1 MAKNRQIKA
10 TLVLS
15 EGNFFTNIKRAS
27 SGLNSLKKNFDNNS
41 SSMKK
46 HASVLDSTGSSLTSL
61 AKKAVAAVSAYAG
74 ISKIVS
80 FGKDAIKTGMDFEQ
94 GMAQVQAISGA
105 TGADFIALRDKAKEM
120 GATTKFTAIES
131 AEAMKYMGMAGW
143 NSSQMI
149 DGIAGIMNLAAA
161 SGEEL
166 GSVSDIVTDS
176 LTAFGL
182 KASDSARF
190 ADVLAMA
197 ATKSNTNVS
206 MLGES
211 FKYVAPVAGAMG
223 YTFQDTTTALGLM
236 ANSGIKASE
245 AGTALRSVMTRLA
258 KPTKEVYAAFDALNL
273 QATNSDG
280 SMKSLSVLVPE
291 LQKKFSG
298 LTAEE
303 KGRYATML
311 AGKNAMSGL
320 LALVNASTD
329 DWNSL
334 SAAIANSDGTA
345 QSMANT
351 MNDTVSGKLTLFQ
364 SQLEGV
370 KISMFDSLGNSK
382 FKDAIGMAGDLLT
395 DLTPT
400 LNNIATWLGDKMATG
415 IEKTGQAI
423 SWVKDNWSWLAPVI
437 GGVVGA
443 IVAYKT
449 AVSVATGVQ
458 WAMNAAMSA
467 NPIGIIIV
475 GIAALIGGLVA
486 LYKNCEGFRNAVNTA
501 FGTISTAAKYV
512 WEQIK
517 IVWSAVS
524 PFFTKIWEGIKVAVS
539 VLKVYLIGMF
549 KTAWETIKFCWGNVI
564 NFFKTIWETIKGIF
578 SVVKSVLSGDWQGA
592 WDAIK
597 GIVGMW
603 GGFFSGV
610 WEGIKNVFGSVGD
623 WFGSV
628 FTSAWEMV
636 KNAFSNVVGFFQGIW
651 DTIKNM
657 FTSIGTTI
665 ADGISGAFKS
675 VINAVIKFAGG
686 LINNFIRGINWAIDK
701 INTIPGVNISKLTEI
716 SLPMLAKG
724 GIIRRGGDV
733 IVGERGPEMLSLPRG
748 AQVTPLPAGATSG
761 GNTYT
766 NTFYVTVNADDGS
779 AAAKFVRQVKE
790 ILDNM

>member
-15 EGNFFTNIKRAS
+15 EGNFFTNVKRAS
-27 SGLNSLKKNFDNNS
+27 SGLNSLKKNFDKNS

-46 HASVLDSTGSSLTSL
+46 HTAVLDSTGNSLTSL
-61 AKKAVAAVSAYAG
+61 AKKVAGVAAAYVSISSVTNFMKECVSAADVQAAAEKRLETTIMNVKGATLEGVTAIKNYAAELQGVTTVGDEVTIQGASQLATFQLQSDTIKTLLPSLQDLAVAQYGTAVSGDQMQQMANLMGKVMSGNVSSLSRYG
-74 ISKIVS
+74 VVMNDTQKKIL
-80 FGKDAIKTGMDFEQ
+80 KTGSESQKAAMLVEVLGQNF
-94 GMAQVQAISGA
+94 GGLAQA
-105 TGADFIALRDKAKEM
+105 
-120 GATTKFTAIES
+120 
-131 AEAMKYMGMAGW
+131 
-143 NSSQMI
+143 
-149 DGIAGIMNLAAA
+149 
-161 SGEEL
+161 
-166 GSVSDIVTDS
+166 
-176 LTAFGL
+176 
-182 KASDSARF
+182 
-190 ADVLAMA
+190 
-197 ATKSNTNVS
+197 
-206 MLGES
+206 
-211 FKYVAPVAGAMG
+211 
-223 YTFQDTTTALGLM
+223 
-236 ANSGIKASE
+236 
-245 AGTALRSVMTRLA
+245 
-258 KPTKEVYAAFDALNL
+258 
-273 QATNSDG
+273 
-280 SMKSLSVLVPE
+280 
-291 LQKKFSG
+291 
-298 LTAEE
+298 
-303 KGRYATML
+303 
-311 AGKNAMSGL
+311 
-320 LALVNASTD
+320 
-329 DWNSL
+329 
-334 SAAIANSDGTA
+334 
-345 QSMANT
+345 MANT
-351 MNDTVSGKLTLFQ
+351 PAGRVQQLKNAWGDMQEVIGAKLYPIITNVLTYLTDKIPSIQ
-364 SQLEGV
+364 S
-370 KISMFDSLGNSK
+370 
-382 FKDAIGMAGDLLT
+382 AIGGVVDSIIPILSTVWEGIKQGAKTAGD
-395 DLTPT
+395 
-400 LNNIATWLGDKMATG
+400 M
-415 IEKTGQAI
+415 I
-423 SWVKDNWSWLAPVI
+423 SLVKDNWSWLAPVI

-475 GIAALIGGLVA
+475 GIAALIGGLIA

-501 FGTISTAAKYV
+501 FSTISTAAKYV

-592 WDAIK
+592 WNAIK
-597 GIVGMW
+597 GIVGTW

-779 AAAKFVRQVKE
+779 AAARFVRQVKE

>member
-1 MAKNRQIKA
+1 VAKNRQIKA

-15 EGNFFTNIKRAS
+15 EGNFFTNVKRAS
-27 SGLNSLKKNFDNNS
+27 SGLNSLKKNFDKNS

-46 HASVLDSTGSSLTSL
+46 HTSVLDSTGNSLTSL
-61 AKKAVAAVSAYAG
+61 AKKVAGVAAAYVSISSVTNFMKECVSAADVQAAAEKRLETTIMNVKGATLEGVTAIKNYAAELQGVTTVGDEVTIQGASQLATFQLQSDTIKTLLPSLQDLAVAQYGTAVSGDQMQQMANLMGKVMSGNVSSLSRYG
-74 ISKIVS
+74 VVMNDTQKKIL
-80 FGKDAIKTGMDFEQ
+80 KTGSESQKAAMLVEVLGQNF
-94 GMAQVQAISGA
+94 GGLAQA
-105 TGADFIALRDKAKEM
+105 
-120 GATTKFTAIES
+120 
-131 AEAMKYMGMAGW
+131 
-143 NSSQMI
+143 
-149 DGIAGIMNLAAA
+149 
-161 SGEEL
+161 
-166 GSVSDIVTDS
+166 
-176 LTAFGL
+176 
-182 KASDSARF
+182 
-190 ADVLAMA
+190 
-197 ATKSNTNVS
+197 
-206 MLGES
+206 
-211 FKYVAPVAGAMG
+211 
-223 YTFQDTTTALGLM
+223 
-236 ANSGIKASE
+236 
-245 AGTALRSVMTRLA
+245 
-258 KPTKEVYAAFDALNL
+258 
-273 QATNSDG
+273 
-280 SMKSLSVLVPE
+280 
-291 LQKKFSG
+291 
-298 LTAEE
+298 
-303 KGRYATML
+303 
-311 AGKNAMSGL
+311 
-320 LALVNASTD
+320 
-329 DWNSL
+329 
-334 SAAIANSDGTA
+334 
-345 QSMANT
+345 MANT
-351 MNDTVSGKLTLFQ
+351 PAGRVQQLKNAWGDMQEVIGAKLYPIITNVLTYLTDKIPSIQ
-364 SQLEGV
+364 S
-370 KISMFDSLGNSK
+370 
-382 FKDAIGMAGDLLT
+382 AIGGVVDSIIPILSTVWEGIKQGAKTAGD
-395 DLTPT
+395 
-400 LNNIATWLGDKMATG
+400 M
-415 IEKTGQAI
+415 I
-423 SWVKDNWSWLAPVI
+423 SLVKDNWSWLAPVI

-475 GIAALIGGLVA
+475 GIAALIGGLIA

-501 FGTISTAAKYV
+501 FSTISTAAKYV

-592 WDAIK
+592 WNAIK
-597 GIVGMW
+597 GIVGTW

-779 AAAKFVRQVKE
+779 AAARFVRQVKE

>member
-15 EGNFFTNIKRAS
+15 EGNFFTNVKRAS
-27 SGLNSLKKNFDNNS
+27 SGLNSLKKNFDKNS

-46 HASVLDSTGSSLTSL
+46 HTSVLDSTGNSLTSL
-61 AKKAVAAVSAYAG
+61 AKKVAGVAAAYVSISSVTNFMKECVSAADVQAAAEKRLETTIMNVKGATLEGVTAIKNYAAELQGVTTVGDEVTIQGASQLATFQLQSDTIKTLLPSLQDLAVAQYGTAVSGDQMQQMANLMGKVMSGNVSSLSRYG
-74 ISKIVS
+74 VVMNDTQKKIL
-80 FGKDAIKTGMDFEQ
+80 KTGSESQKAAMLVEVLGQNF
-94 GMAQVQAISGA
+94 GGLAQA
-105 TGADFIALRDKAKEM
+105 
-120 GATTKFTAIES
+120 
-131 AEAMKYMGMAGW
+131 
-143 NSSQMI
+143 
-149 DGIAGIMNLAAA
+149 
-161 SGEEL
+161 
-166 GSVSDIVTDS
+166 
-176 LTAFGL
+176 
-182 KASDSARF
+182 
-190 ADVLAMA
+190 
-197 ATKSNTNVS
+197 
-206 MLGES
+206 
-211 FKYVAPVAGAMG
+211 
-223 YTFQDTTTALGLM
+223 
-236 ANSGIKASE
+236 
-245 AGTALRSVMTRLA
+245 
-258 KPTKEVYAAFDALNL
+258 
-273 QATNSDG
+273 
-280 SMKSLSVLVPE
+280 
-291 LQKKFSG
+291 
-298 LTAEE
+298 
-303 KGRYATML
+303 
-311 AGKNAMSGL
+311 
-320 LALVNASTD
+320 
-329 DWNSL
+329 
-334 SAAIANSDGTA
+334 
-345 QSMANT
+345 MANT
-351 MNDTVSGKLTLFQ
+351 PAGRVQQLKNAWGDMQEVIGAKLYPIITNVLTYLTDKIPSIQ
-364 SQLEGV
+364 S
-370 KISMFDSLGNSK
+370 
-382 FKDAIGMAGDLLT
+382 AIGGVVDSIIPILSTVWEGIKQGAKTAGD
-395 DLTPT
+395 
-400 LNNIATWLGDKMATG
+400 M
-415 IEKTGQAI
+415 I
-423 SWVKDNWSWLAPVI
+423 SLVKDNWSWLAPVI

-592 WDAIK
+592 WNAIK
-597 GIVGMW
+597 GIVGTW

-761 GNTYT
+761 DNTYT

-779 AAAKFVRQVKE
+779 AAARFVRQVKE

>member
-15 EGNFFTNIKRAS
+15 EGNFFTNVKRAS
-27 SGLNSLKKNFDNNS
+27 SGLNSLKKNFDKNS

-46 HASVLDSTGSSLTSL
+46 HTSVLDSTGNSLTSL
-61 AKKAVAAVSAYAG
+61 AKKVAGVAAAYVSISSVTNFMKECVSAADVQAAAEKRLETTIMNVKGATLEGVTAIKNYAAELQGVTTVGDEVTIQGASQLATFQLQSDTIKTLLPSLQDLAVAQYGTAVSGDQMQQMANLMGKVMSGNVSSLSRYG
-74 ISKIVS
+74 VVMNDTQKKIL
-80 FGKDAIKTGMDFEQ
+80 KTGSESQKAAMLVEVLGQNF
-94 GMAQVQAISGA
+94 GGLAQA
-105 TGADFIALRDKAKEM
+105 
-120 GATTKFTAIES
+120 
-131 AEAMKYMGMAGW
+131 
-143 NSSQMI
+143 
-149 DGIAGIMNLAAA
+149 
-161 SGEEL
+161 
-166 GSVSDIVTDS
+166 
-176 LTAFGL
+176 
-182 KASDSARF
+182 
-190 ADVLAMA
+190 
-197 ATKSNTNVS
+197 
-206 MLGES
+206 
-211 FKYVAPVAGAMG
+211 
-223 YTFQDTTTALGLM
+223 
-236 ANSGIKASE
+236 
-245 AGTALRSVMTRLA
+245 
-258 KPTKEVYAAFDALNL
+258 
-273 QATNSDG
+273 
-280 SMKSLSVLVPE
+280 
-291 LQKKFSG
+291 
-298 LTAEE
+298 
-303 KGRYATML
+303 
-311 AGKNAMSGL
+311 
-320 LALVNASTD
+320 
-329 DWNSL
+329 
-334 SAAIANSDGTA
+334 
-345 QSMANT
+345 MANT
-351 MNDTVSGKLTLFQ
+351 PAGRVQQLKNAWGDMQEVIGAKLYPIITNVLTYLTDKIPSIQ
-364 SQLEGV
+364 S
-370 KISMFDSLGNSK
+370 
-382 FKDAIGMAGDLLT
+382 AIGGVVDSIIPILSTVWEGIKQGAKTAGD
-395 DLTPT
+395 
-400 LNNIATWLGDKMATG
+400 M
-415 IEKTGQAI
+415 I
-423 SWVKDNWSWLAPVI
+423 SLVKDNWSWLAPVI

-592 WDAIK
+592 WNAIK
-597 GIVGMW
+597 GIVGTW

-779 AAAKFVRQVKE
+779 AAARFVRQVKE

>member
-15 EGNFFTNIKRAS
+15 EGNFFTNVKRAS
-27 SGLNSLKKNFDNNS
+27 SGLNSLKKNFDKNS

-46 HASVLDSTGSSLTSL
+46 HTSVLDSTGNSLTSL
-61 AKKAVAAVSAYAG
+61 AKKVAGVAAAYVSISSVTNFMKECVSAADVQAAAEKRLETTIMNVKGATLEGVTAIKNYAAELQGVTTVGDEVTIQGASQLATFQLQSDTIKTLLPSLQDLAVAQYGTAVSGDQMQQMANLMGKVMSGNVSSLSRYG
-74 ISKIVS
+74 VVMNDTQKKIL
-80 FGKDAIKTGMDFEQ
+80 KTGSESQKAAMLVEVLGQNF
-94 GMAQVQAISGA
+94 GGLAQA
-105 TGADFIALRDKAKEM
+105 
-120 GATTKFTAIES
+120 
-131 AEAMKYMGMAGW
+131 
-143 NSSQMI
+143 
-149 DGIAGIMNLAAA
+149 
-161 SGEEL
+161 
-166 GSVSDIVTDS
+166 
-176 LTAFGL
+176 
-182 KASDSARF
+182 
-190 ADVLAMA
+190 
-197 ATKSNTNVS
+197 
-206 MLGES
+206 
-211 FKYVAPVAGAMG
+211 
-223 YTFQDTTTALGLM
+223 
-236 ANSGIKASE
+236 
-245 AGTALRSVMTRLA
+245 
-258 KPTKEVYAAFDALNL
+258 
-273 QATNSDG
+273 
-280 SMKSLSVLVPE
+280 
-291 LQKKFSG
+291 
-298 LTAEE
+298 
-303 KGRYATML
+303 
-311 AGKNAMSGL
+311 
-320 LALVNASTD
+320 
-329 DWNSL
+329 
-334 SAAIANSDGTA
+334 
-345 QSMANT
+345 MANT
-351 MNDTVSGKLTLFQ
+351 PAGRVQQLKNAWGDMQEVIGAKLYPIITNVLTYLTDKIPSIQ
-364 SQLEGV
+364 S
-370 KISMFDSLGNSK
+370 
-382 FKDAIGMAGDLLT
+382 AIGGVVDSIIPILSTVWEGIKQGAKTAGD
-395 DLTPT
+395 
-400 LNNIATWLGDKMATG
+400 M
-415 IEKTGQAI
+415 I
-423 SWVKDNWSWLAPVI
+423 SLVKDNWSWLAPVI

-475 GIAALIGGLVA
+475 GIAALIGGLIA

-501 FGTISTAAKYV
+501 FSTISTAAKYV

-592 WDAIK
+592 WNAIK
-597 GIVGMW
+597 GIVGTW

-779 AAAKFVRQVKE
+779 AAARFVRQVKE

>member
-15 EGNFFTNIKRAS
+15 EGNFFTNVKRAS
-27 SGLNSLKKNFDNNS
+27 SGLNSLKKNFDKNS

-46 HASVLDSTGSSLTSL
+46 HTAVLDSTGKGLTSL
-61 AKKAVAAVSAYAG
+61 AKKVVGVAAAYVSISSVTNFMKECVSAADVQAAAEKRLETTIMNVKGATLEGVTAIKNYAAELQGVTTVGDEVTIQGASQLATFQLQSDTIKTLLPSLQDLAVAQYGTAVSGDQMQQMANLMGKVMSGNVSSLSRYG
-74 ISKIVS
+74 VVMNDTQKKIL
-80 FGKDAIKTGMDFEQ
+80 KTGSESQKAAMLVEVLGQNF
-94 GMAQVQAISGA
+94 GGLAQA
-105 TGADFIALRDKAKEM
+105 
-120 GATTKFTAIES
+120 
-131 AEAMKYMGMAGW
+131 
-143 NSSQMI
+143 
-149 DGIAGIMNLAAA
+149 
-161 SGEEL
+161 
-166 GSVSDIVTDS
+166 
-176 LTAFGL
+176 
-182 KASDSARF
+182 
-190 ADVLAMA
+190 
-197 ATKSNTNVS
+197 
-206 MLGES
+206 
-211 FKYVAPVAGAMG
+211 
-223 YTFQDTTTALGLM
+223 
-236 ANSGIKASE
+236 
-245 AGTALRSVMTRLA
+245 
-258 KPTKEVYAAFDALNL
+258 
-273 QATNSDG
+273 
-280 SMKSLSVLVPE
+280 
-291 LQKKFSG
+291 
-298 LTAEE
+298 
-303 KGRYATML
+303 
-311 AGKNAMSGL
+311 
-320 LALVNASTD
+320 
-329 DWNSL
+329 
-334 SAAIANSDGTA
+334 
-345 QSMANT
+345 MANT
-351 MNDTVSGKLTLFQ
+351 PAGRVQQLKNAWGDMQEVIGAKLYPIITNVLTYLTDKIPSIQSTIGGVVDSIIPILSTVW
-364 SQLEGV
+364 EGI
-370 KISMFDSLGNSK
+370 KQGAK
-382 FKDAIGMAGDLLT
+382 TAGD
-395 DLTPT
+395 
-400 LNNIATWLGDKMATG
+400 M
-415 IEKTGQAI
+415 I
-423 SWVKDNWSWLAPVI
+423 SLVKDNWSWLAPVI

-592 WDAIK
+592 WNAIK
-597 GIVGMW
+597 GIVGTW

-779 AAAKFVRQVKE
+779 AAARFVRQVKE

>member
-15 EGNFFTNIKRAS
+15 EGNFFTNVKRAS
-27 SGLNSLKKNFDNNS
+27 SGLNSLKKNFDKNS

-46 HASVLDSTGSSLTSL
+46 HTSVLDSTGNSLASL
-61 AKKAVAAVSAYAG
+61 AKKVAGVAAAYVSISSVTNFMKECVSAADVQAAAEKRLETTIMNVKGATLEGVAAIKNYAAELQGVTTVGDEVTIQGASQLATFQLQSDTIKTLLPSLQDLAVAQYGTAVSGDQMQQMANLMGKVMSGNVSSLSRYG
-74 ISKIVS
+74 VVMNDTQKKIL
-80 FGKDAIKTGMDFEQ
+80 KTGSESQKAAMLVEVLGQNF
-94 GMAQVQAISGA
+94 GGLAQA
-105 TGADFIALRDKAKEM
+105 
-120 GATTKFTAIES
+120 
-131 AEAMKYMGMAGW
+131 
-143 NSSQMI
+143 
-149 DGIAGIMNLAAA
+149 
-161 SGEEL
+161 
-166 GSVSDIVTDS
+166 
-176 LTAFGL
+176 
-182 KASDSARF
+182 
-190 ADVLAMA
+190 
-197 ATKSNTNVS
+197 
-206 MLGES
+206 
-211 FKYVAPVAGAMG
+211 
-223 YTFQDTTTALGLM
+223 
-236 ANSGIKASE
+236 
-245 AGTALRSVMTRLA
+245 
-258 KPTKEVYAAFDALNL
+258 
-273 QATNSDG
+273 
-280 SMKSLSVLVPE
+280 
-291 LQKKFSG
+291 
-298 LTAEE
+298 
-303 KGRYATML
+303 
-311 AGKNAMSGL
+311 
-320 LALVNASTD
+320 
-329 DWNSL
+329 
-334 SAAIANSDGTA
+334 
-345 QSMANT
+345 MANT
-351 MNDTVSGKLTLFQ
+351 PAGRVQQLKNAWSDMQEVIGAKLYPIITNVLTYLTDKIPSIQ
-364 SQLEGV
+364 S
-370 KISMFDSLGNSK
+370 
-382 FKDAIGMAGDLLT
+382 AIGGAVDSVIPILSTVWEGIKQGAKTAGD
-395 DLTPT
+395 
-400 LNNIATWLGDKMATG
+400 M
-415 IEKTGQAI
+415 I
-423 SWVKDNWSWLAPVI
+423 SLVKDNWSWLAPVI

-449 AVSVATGVQ
+449 AVAIATGVQ
-458 WAMNAAMSA
+458 WAMNAAMTA
-467 NPIGIIIV
+467 NPVGIIVVAI
-475 GIAALIGGLVA
+475 GALIGGLVV
-486 LYKNCEGFRNAVNTA
+486 LYNKCEGFRNVVNAA
-501 FGTISTAAKYV
+501 FGAISTAAKYV
-512 WEQIK
+512 WENIK

-524 PFFTKIWEGIKVAVS
+524 PFFTKIWEGIKAAVS
-539 VLKVYLIGMF
+539 VLKVHLIGMF

-597 GIVGMW
+597 GIVDTW
-603 GGFFSGV
+603 GAFFSGV

-636 KNAFSNVVGFFQGIW
+636 KNAFSSVIGFFQGIW

-701 INTIPGVNISKLTEI
+701 INNIPGVNISKLTEI

-779 AAAKFVRQVKE
+779 AAARFVRQVKE